1 MRKLAMSLCL
11 CLVAT
16 SAQAGNKDNFFSFK
30 TKVVQGQLQMH
41 GHYGKNWTETEVRK
55 SLERDCAGAG
65 KTLAAL
71 QLGEVHKRKGQ
82 SFVGVCT

>member
-1 MRKLAMSLCL
+1 MRKLTIGLYLGLAASG
-11 CLVAT
+11 VR
-16 SAQAGNKDNFFSFK
+16 AGGKDNFFSFK

-55 SLERDCAGAG
+55 SLERDCAGVS
-65 KTLAAL
+65 KKLAAF
-71 QLGEVHKRKGQ
+71 QQGEVHKRKGQ